1 MTKIKDIA
9 ARAGS
14 SIATVSRVV
23 NGSGYVSP
31 AMRARI
37 EDAIRDLG
45 YTPNAGA
52 RLMRSGSSRMV
63 GVLLPALDVHF
74 FGILAH
80 VVEQSLFR
88 RGYHAMI
95 CSTAESP
102 EHEAAYVAALLSQQV
117 DGVILA
123 SVTTDSAAVE
133 RLRAADIPI
142 VAVDR
147 ALPGLP
153 TVTADHQAGGRLMAR
168 HLIDLG
174 HRAIAIIGAPAHSA
188 PVQQRVAGI
197 TAELATAGLS
207 PVDTRLAAVHD
218 FDTCRSLAA
227 ALLQDH
233 RPSALLGTSDMAAI
247 GALHAAADSGL
258 RVPQDISVV
267 GFDDLPAARYTLP
280 PLTTVAQPIRAI
292 GEAAVDRL
300 IARMRSQALPAPPD
314 LPLTLITRGTTAPP
328 PAG

>member
-1 MTKIKDIA
+1 MTKIRDIA
-9 ARAGS
+9 KRAGA

-23 NGSGYVSP
+23 NGSGYVS
-31 AMRARI
+31 AEMRARI
-37 EDAIRDLG
+37 ESAIAELG

-52 RLMRSGSSRMV
+52 RMMRSGNSRMV

-80 VVEQSLFR
+80 VVEQALFR
-88 RGYHAMI
+88 QGYHAMI

-102 EHEAAYVAALLSQQV
+102 EHEAAYVAALLGQQV

-123 SVTTDSAAVE
+123 SVTSEGAAVE

-153 TVTADHQAGGRLMAR
+153 AITADHHQGGRLMAR
-168 HLIDLG
+168 HLLDLG
-174 HRAIAIIGAPAHSA
+174 HREIGVIGAPGHSA

-197 TAELATAGLS
+197 TAELGAAGLA
-207 PVDTRLAAVHD
+207 PTAIRLGPEHG
-218 FDTCRSLAA
+218 FDACRSLADDLLSDCRPT
-227 ALLQDH
+227 ALV
-233 RPSALLGTSDMAAI
+233 GTSDMAAI
-247 GALHAAADSGL
+247 AALHAAAARGL
-258 RVPQDISVV
+258 AVPGDLSVM

-280 PLTTVAQPIRAI
+280 QLTTVAQPIRAI
-292 GEAAVDRL
+292 GAAATARL
-300 IARMRSQALPAPPD
+300 LALMRGTTPPPPPD
-314 LPLTLITRGTTAPP
+314 LPLTVIERGTTAPP
-328 PAG
+328 AR

>member
-9 ARAGS
+9 ARAGA

-37 EDAIRDLG
+37 EEAVRDLG

-52 RLMRSGSSRMV
+52 RMMRSGSSRMV
-63 GVLLPALDVHF
+63 GVLLPSLDVHF

-80 VVEQSLFR
+80 VVEQALFR
-88 RGYHAMI
+88 EGYHAMI

-102 EHEAAYVAALLSQQV
+102 EHEAAYVAALLGQQV

-123 SVTTDSAAVE
+123 SVTSEGAAVE

-153 TVTADHQAGGRLMAR
+153 AITADHHQGGRLMAR
-168 HLIDLG
+168 HLLDLG
-174 HRAIAIIGAPAHSA
+174 HREIGVIGAPGHSA

-197 TAELATAGLS
+197 TAELAATGLAPTAI
-207 PVDTRLAAVHD
+207 RLGPEHG
-218 FDTCRSLAA
+218 FDACRSLADDLLSDCRPT
-227 ALLQDH
+227 ALV
-233 RPSALLGTSDMAAI
+233 GTSDMAAI
-247 GALHAAADSGL
+247 AALHAAAARGL
-258 RVPQDISVV
+258 AVPGDLSVM

-280 PLTTVAQPIRAI
+280 QLTTVAQPIRAI
-292 GEAAVDRL
+292 GAAATARL
-300 IARMRSQALPAPPD
+300 LALMRGTTPPPPPD
-314 LPLTLITRGTTAPP
+314 LPLTVIERGTTAPP
-328 PAG
+328 AR